1 MRIRK
6 SSLIF
11 AAVPLFVVSL
21 LATPLR
27 AQAPPLDT
35 RIPSRIFPLGQAPTP
50 AEYALLESAIDAN
63 WQREKERQ
71 LEIGPG
77 LGSDFSH
84 IYAVRIRLGALGE
97 AMVVHFADSP
107 ECGATGNCPMA
118 VYVPDAKSYRR
129 VIDTGGWGFA
139 LLPSTSAVPDL
150 AFYSHVRA
158 GETAST
164 VFHYANGQFTEQ
176 NGPACTNEDDSQPVC
191 AAMAIALG
199 PAHSTSP
206 AEYEALRPQ
215 VEADLKKQSPA
226 LVTELPF
233 NQAHAIDIQFVN
245 QMIIT
250 AIGWGSCGVNE
261 DCRILIYAHNY
272 GEKSY
277 WLWLNNV
284 SGWGVSREWNLLN
297 GGRVFVARK
306 ISAIQDELTTYIAP
320 PNSQLPDWGPGTHL
334 VPKFCHLVTPKTNQ
348 WPAEWNPAAFV
359 VRPASCSE
367 AP

>member
-1 MRIRK
+1 MIRAA
-6 SSLIF
+6 SVLVLFTLLILF
-11 AAVPLFVVSL
+11 CAAS
-21 LATPLR
+21 TR
-27 AQAPPLDT
+27 AQTDQPDVP
-35 RIPSRIFPLGQAPTP
+35 IPSRIFPVGQAPTP
-50 AEYALLESAIDAN
+50 AEYSLLESAINAN
-63 WQREKERQ
+63 WQREKARQ

-77 LGSDFSH
+77 LGSDFTH

-97 AMVVHFADSP
+97 GMVVHFPTSP

-118 VYVPDAKSYRR
+118 VYVREVDGYRR
-129 VIDTGGWGFA
+129 VIDTGGWGVA

-150 AFYSHVRA
+150 AFYSHVSA
-158 GETAST
+158 DETDSA
-164 VFHYANGQFTEQ
+164 VFHYASGQFSAR
-176 NGPACTNEDDSQPVC
+176 NGPACTNQHDSQPVC
-191 AAMAIALG
+191 AAIATALG

-206 AEYEALRPQ
+206 AEYAVLRPQ
-215 VEADLKKQSPA
+215 VEADLERQSPA
-226 LVTELPF
+226 LVAHLPF
-233 NQAHAIDIQFVN
+233 DQAHAIDIQFVN

-284 SGWGVSREWNLLN
+284 SGWGVWREWKN

-320 PNSQLPDWGPGTHL
+320 PNGQLRDWGPGSHL
-334 VPKFCHLVTPKTNQ
+334 VPKFCQLITPKTDY
-348 WPAEWNPAAFV
+348 WPAEWNPAVFV
-359 VRPASCSE
+359 AQPVPCSE